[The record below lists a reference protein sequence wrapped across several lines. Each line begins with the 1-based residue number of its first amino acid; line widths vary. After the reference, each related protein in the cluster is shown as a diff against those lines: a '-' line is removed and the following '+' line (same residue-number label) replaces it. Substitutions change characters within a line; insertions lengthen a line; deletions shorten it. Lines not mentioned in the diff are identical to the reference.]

1 VVGGVARKAPFT
13 PAERQRLKAWIKERR
28 LHYEKVDVAAAPSRR
43 SLLAGGDSFAVLQRL
58 LGGDRRCL
66 VVELRRPCP
75 PDGAPSE
82 APSSVD
88 AVLRLLQGSI
98 DADVSLSTGNFTGE
112 EVTRGLESSD
122 GVDWLLTQCSA
133 AHCDN
138 GIVAQY
144 CGVISAA
151 MECNTAVYHLG
162 AGGNANAAS
171 AYLAKYETKA
181 QYNLKQDLL
190 VIVTGAHRRIHD
202 YPSRASDT
210 GTPARLAKHLV
221 QRILN
226 TGVERSATE
235 AAMINLGHD
244 AEMTVDK
251 SDVYINAWDLAVAA
265 SAQLGHRLPDEASDE
280 DDGAAPG
287 VRARH
292 GLPDD
297 TGSRSA
303 IGARRF
309 FPSKDA
315 GPIWVVQSQDY
326 AYRGVALR
334 HLNALEF
341 FCLYELEKRSEGR
354 RKRSNEDGT
363 GRPAQPRVD
372 LLPEHPLAA
381 FYRLRPG
388 AARRAAGGACSG
400 NLHTTERSASVRLV
414 IS

>member
-1 VVGGVARKAPFT
+1 LRRREAAHDADGYTGLCAVKIARLRQRASAVVRDYNRHRHCGSCRKGKRGDTGCRFTVPYAHGIAKSRCIQLGQRRRLEAETDLRLGDVRWCGACVVGGVARKAPFT

-162 AGGNANAAS
+162 AGGS
-171 AYLAKYETKA
+171 
-181 QYNLKQDLL
+181 
-190 VIVTGAHRRIHD
+190 
-202 YPSRASDT
+202 
-210 GTPARLAKHLV
+210 
-221 QRILN
+221 
-226 TGVERSATE
+226 
-235 AAMINLGHD
+235 
-244 AEMTVDK
+244 
-251 SDVYINAWDLAVAA
+251 
-265 SAQLGHRLPDEASDE
+265 
-280 DDGAAPG
+280 
-287 VRARH
+287 
-292 GLPDD
+292 
-297 TGSRSA
+297 
-303 IGARRF
+303 
-309 FPSKDA
+309 
-315 GPIWVVQSQDY
+315 
-326 AYRGVALR
+326 
-334 HLNALEF
+334 
-341 FCLYELEKRSEGR
+341 
-354 RKRSNEDGT
+354 
-363 GRPAQPRVD
+363 
-372 LLPEHPLAA
+372 
-381 FYRLRPG
+381 RPG
-388 AARRAAGGACSG
+388 
-400 NLHTTERSASVRLV
+400 TRSSIWPASSSTPVKCVSKYTSSLQPA
-414 IS
+414 S